1 MWQDVSWVQGII
13 FDCDGVLI
21 DSQEAN
27 LRFYSLILQH
37 MGLAQMDEQD
47 LAYVHM
53 HTVQESLARIVP
65 PDRLQ
70 EALGVARKISY
81 RQVMDWVR
89 LQPGLLPFLHLLKAA
104 EIRCAV
110 NTNRTGTLPLV
121 LERFDLGQYF
131 HPVISAS
138 DVTWPKPHPESVFW
152 VLQNWGLRNKDV
164 VFIGDSIVDQHTA
177 EAAGVPFW
185 AFGNPNLEAQLHIE
199 EYWSLQQNFRCGQPK
214 CQFVM
219 CGP

>member
-1 MWQDVSWVQGII
+1 MWQDVSWIQGII

-27 LRFYSLILQH
+27 LRFYSLILQQ
-37 MGLAQMDEQD
+37 MGLSQMHDQD
-47 LAYVHM
+47 RAYVHM

-81 RQVMDWVR
+81 RQVMDWVHP
-89 LQPGLLPFLHLLKAA
+89 QPGLLPFLHLLKAG

-138 DVTWPKPHPESVFW
+138 DVTWPKPHPESVYW
-152 VLQNWGLRNKDV
+152 VLQNWGLSTKDV
-164 VFIGDSIVDQHTA
+164 VFIGDSSVDQYTA

-199 EYWSLQQNFRCGQPK
+199 EYWSLQQNFRCGQPR
-214 CQFVM
+214 CQFAM

>member
-27 LRFYSLILQH
+27 LRFYSLILQQ

-65 PDRLQ
+65 PERLQ

-152 VLQNWGLRNKDV
+152 VLQNWGLGNKDV
-164 VFIGDSIVDQHTA
+164 VFIGDSIVDQYTA
-177 EAAGVPFW
+177 EAAGVSFW
-185 AFGNPNLEAQLHIE
+185 AFGNPSLEAHMHID
-199 EYWSLQQNFRCGQPK
+199 EYWSLQQNFRCDQPR
-214 CQFVM
+214 CQVAI
-219 CGP
+219 CAP